1 MRRESICL
9 FLALALL
16 AGCGGQKAHVVDVPD
31 DRGPSAH
38 PKGPPRELTNGGEIN
53 LSLAQSYLKTG
64 QLEMALDRANRA
76 AASDPNSGSVQ
87 AMLGLIYDRIG
98 NAPRAT
104 ESFQRAIQ
112 LSPRSGAVRNAYGSW
127 LCGRGDAAGA
137 AQQFSLSLADPF
149 YTSPGLA
156 WFNAGYCL
164 LRNGQP
170 VQAEASLRRALDA
183 SGADLDATLLAL
195 ARANLAQGKVLEA
208 RAFVQRRES
217 MGATAEVLD
226 LAARIED
233 AAGNAEAAARY
244 RTRLQALQA
253 LPANGEGHP

>member
-1 MRRESICL
+1 MRRESIAM
-9 FLALALL
+9 FLAFAVL

-31 DRGPSAH
+31 ERGPSEH
-38 PKGPPRELTNGGEIN
+38 PKGPPRELSNGGEIN

-76 AASDPNSGSVQ
+76 AASDPNSGLVH
-87 AMLGLIYDRIG
+87 AMLGLINDRIG

-104 ESFQRAIQ
+104 EEFQRAIA
-112 LSPRSGAVRNAYGSW
+112 LSPRRGAVLDAYGTW
-127 LCGRGDAAGA
+127 LCSHGDAAGA
-137 AQQFSLSLADPF
+137 AQQFSLALADPF
-149 YTSPGLA
+149 YTSRGLA

-164 LRNGQP
+164 LRTGQP
-170 VQAEASLRRALDA
+170 AQGEASLRRALDEP
-183 SGADLDATLLAL
+183 GADLDATLMAL
-195 ARANLAQGKVLEA
+195 AQANLAQGKVLEA

-217 MGATAEVLD
+217 MGATPEVLD

-244 RTRLQALQA
+244 RTRLQALDA
-253 LPANGEGHP
+253 HPSNGEAHP